1 MVVIMVAMVT
11 IFTCIYI
18 HFGNLQTLC
27 GMPSC
32 KKEDRPIRARKF
44 RRGLITK
51 QWIAVRSKNI
61 YD

>member
-1 MVVIMVAMVT
+1 MVVVMVATVT
-11 IFTCIYI
+11 TFTWIHI

-32 KKEDRPIRARKF
+32 KKEDRLNRARKF

-51 QWIAVRSKNI
+51 QRTAVRSKHI